1 MHDGRS
7 FEPTHRG
14 TYHTVSRTRK
24 RVCLEAGLK
33 LDINRL
39 LRSGV
44 MPHAMGG
51 EKAGSLRVRYP
62 DFEQEIQFVSR
73 QRHFGGRQ
81 FYFQCPATGRLA
93 SVLWKPPGAARFAC
107 RQAWGGQV
115 AYQSQFS
122 EETARCHL
130 AKEKIRQR
138 LCGPD
143 WWDDM
148 PPRPKRMRTATYTRW
163 EARYE
168 LQEQKLDDAL
178 LLAWRTRWVFE
189 GIGLANR
196 FRLAS

>member
-1 MHDGRS
+1 
-7 FEPTHRG
+7 
-14 TYHTVSRTRK
+14 VSRHRE

-39 LRSGV
+39 LREGI
-44 MPHAMGG
+44 MPRPTEG
-51 EKAGSLRVRYP
+51 EIAGSLRVRYP

-81 FYFQCPATGRLA
+81 FYFQCPATGRLC
-93 SVLWKPPGAARFAC
+93 SVLWKPPGASRFAC

-122 EETARCHL
+122 EKTTRCHL

-138 LCGPD
+138 LSGPD

-148 PPRPKRMRTATYTRW
+148 PPRPKRMRGSQQM
-163 EARYE
+163 AR
-168 LQEQKLDDAL
+168 
-178 LLAWRTRWVFE
+178 
-189 GIGLANR
+189 
-196 FRLAS
+196 ASMHKSRS